1 MAAVHLTVIMA
12 TKGSLMLNTAV
23 LLDREMEARV
33 FLPADLER
41 IAACTSLSRA
51 DEEALTPAR
60 QVEQLAQTDIAI
72 TGWGTHA
79 ITEAHLDQALGLQL
93 ICHSAGSIHHLVPPS
108 AGKRGICVSTAR
120 AALAT
125 GVAEFAFG
133 MMLTA
138 MKGAWLFQRAAA
150 EGKWRDEEL
159 MPFVREPYG
168 AVIGI
173 IGASCAGREMLRLCR
188 VLDNA
193 AVLLYDPYVDEAEAL
208 ALGAEK
214 VALEALMTR
223 SDVVSLHAPAT
234 KETYHMI
241 NSVNLG
247 LMKDRAIFINTA
259 RGACVDE
266 TALIE
271 RLEAGRILAC
281 LDVTDPEPP
290 APESLLYTLPNC
302 ILTPHIAGA
311 IKENTHRQGRLVAD
325 EIQAFAAGKPLK
337 HAIDF
342 DELNRLA

>member
-1 MAAVHLTVIMA
+1 
-12 TKGSLMLNTAV
+12 
-23 LLDREMEARV
+23 MEARV
-33 FLPADLER
+33 FHPADLDR
-41 IAACTSLSRA
+41 LAACTSLSRA
-51 DEEALTPAR
+51 DEDVLTPER
-60 QVEQLAQTDIAI
+60 QAERLAQTDIAI

-79 ITEAHLDQALGLQL
+79 ITEANLDQALGLQL
-93 ICHSAGSIHHLVPPS
+93 ICHSAGSIHHLVPKS
-108 AGKRGICVSTAR
+108 TGKRGISVSTAR
-120 AALAT
+120 MALAT

-133 MMLTA
+133 MMLTT
-138 MKGAWLFQRAAA
+138 MKGAWFFHRAVK

-168 AVIGI
+168 VVIGI
-173 IGASCAGREMLRLCR
+173 IGASCAGRETLRLCHT
-188 VLDNA
+188 LDNA
-193 AVLLYDPYVDEAEAL
+193 TLLLYDPYVDHAEAMV
-208 ALGAEK
+208 LGAEK
-214 VALEALMTR
+214 VTLDALMAR

-234 KETYHMI
+234 KETHRMI
-241 NSVNLG
+241 NKANLA

-266 TALIE
+266 TALIA
-271 RLEAGRILAC
+271 RLEAGRIVAC

-290 APESLLYTLPNC
+290 APESPLYSLPNC

-325 EIQAFAAGKPLK
+325 EIEAFAAGKPLK